1 MLVRAIK
8 RKDCLSN
15 NSGAKI
21 RLFRQPCKFFRHAND
36 VMRRYETL
44 CELIPRFPWRS
55 AENYVTLQCVPHST
69 GTLKTVC
76 KTPLLRPS
84 RSTAALSS
92 PTSISLISSRTPPG
106 SSSGRCLPTIL
117 RPSLLPSSRAAPS
130 CPPKSA
136 SSTALSAAPSAP
148 ADLLFPLQR
157 EGEAL
162 QIFTLP
168 KRRLPKF

>member
-21 RLFRQPCKFFRHAND
+21 RLFRQPCKFFRHVND
-36 VMRRYETL
+36 VTRRYATL
-44 CELIPRFPWRS
+44 CEFNTRFPWQS
-55 AENYVTLQCVPHST
+55 AENYVTLQRVTIRP

-84 RSTAALSS
+84 RPSPTEILRPSRSTAALSS
-92 PTSISLISSRTPPG
+92 PSSISLISSRTPPG

-117 RPSLLPSSRAAPS
+117 RPSLLPASRAAPS

-148 ADLLFPLQR
+148 ADLLFPLQ
-157 EGEAL
+157 
-162 QIFTLP
+162 
-168 KRRLPKF
+168 

>member
-1 MLVRAIK
+1 M
-8 RKDCLSN
+8 SN

-76 KTPLLRPS
+76 KTPHLRPSLPSSAPSLRPS
-84 RSTAALSS
+84 RSSAALSS
-92 PTSISLISSRTPPG
+92 PCSISLISSRIPPG
-106 SSSGRCLPTIL
+106 SSSGRCSPTIL
-117 RPSLLPSSRAAPS
+117 PPPAWPFSRAARS
-130 CPPKSA
+130 CPPRSA
-136 SSTALSAAPSAP
+136 SSTAPSAVRSGP
-148 ADLLFPLQR
+148 IDLLFPLR
-157 EGEAL
+157 
-162 QIFTLP
+162 
-168 KRRLPKF
+168 